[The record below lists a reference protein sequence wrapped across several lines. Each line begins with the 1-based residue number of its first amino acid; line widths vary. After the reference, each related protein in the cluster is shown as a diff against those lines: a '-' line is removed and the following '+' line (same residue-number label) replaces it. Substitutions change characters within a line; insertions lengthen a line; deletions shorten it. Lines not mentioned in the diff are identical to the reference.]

1 MHKKCLV
8 LVSQSW
14 VELSWDTI
22 QSKQRG
28 RYVIILTFALML
40 TISNRGNQMPP
51 SPIRKLVPY
60 AEAAKKKGVKVY
72 HLNIGQPDIETPP
85 AILDAVRNADIKV
98 LEYSHSAG
106 NESYRRKLVQ
116 YYKSV
121 GINVSH
127 DQILI
132 TTGGSEAIMF
142 GFFTCLNPGDEV
154 IIPEPFYANYNGFAC
169 AAGVNV
175 VPITSSIETGFALPP
190 ISDFEKVITDKTK
203 AIIICSPNN
212 PTGYLYSREEMEALK
227 EICIKYNLYLFSDE
241 AYREFCYDGEYVSA
255 MHLNGLEQHVVLMD
269 TISKRYSACGA
280 RLGAFVT
287 KNKAVYD
294 AAMKFAQARL
304 SPPGLAQIMGEAAV
318 DLPESYFDAPK
329 AEYLLRRNLLV
340 SRLNAMPGVFC
351 PNPGGAFYAIA
362 KLPIDDSDKFCQWLL
377 EEFSYNNQTV
387 MLAPA
392 TGFYGTAGLGK
403 NEVRLAYVL
412 NLDALNAA
420 MDCLERALEV
430 YPGKVKTEEKAAAMV
445 K

>member
-1 MHKKCLV
+1 
-8 LVSQSW
+8 
-14 VELSWDTI
+14 
-22 QSKQRG
+22 
-28 RYVIILTFALML
+28 ML
-40 TISNRGNQMPP
+40 TISNRGTQMPP

-60 AEAAKKKGVKVY
+60 AEAAKKKGIKVY

-85 AILDAVRNADIKV
+85 AIMDAVRHADIKV

-116 YYKSV
+116 YYKKV
-121 GINVSH
+121 GIEVSH

-169 AAGVNV
+169 AAGVTV
-175 VPITSSIETGFALPP
+175 VPIPSSIDTGFALPP
-190 ISDFEKVITDKTK
+190 IHEFEKVITPKTK
-203 AIIICSPNN
+203 AIVICSPNN
-212 PTGYLYSREEMEALK
+212 PTGYLYSRAEMEAVK
-227 EICIKYNLYLFSDE
+227 EICIKHNLYLFSDE
-241 AYREFCYDGEYVSA
+241 AYREFCYDGTYVSA
-255 MHLNGLEQHVVLMD
+255 MHLEGLDEHVVLMD

-318 DLPESYFDAPK
+318 DLPDEYFNAPK
-329 AEYLLRRNLLV
+329 TEYQRRRDLLV
-340 SRLNAMPGVFC
+340 NRLNAMPGVFC
-351 PNPGGAFYAIA
+351 PNPGGAFYAMA

-377 EEFSYNNQTV
+377 ESFSWNNQTV

-392 TGFYGTAGLGK
+392 TGFYGTPGLGK

-412 NLDALNAA
+412 NLDAIGQA
-420 MDCLERALEV
+420 MDCLAEALKV
-430 YPGKVKTEEKAAAMV
+430 YPGRTAI
-445 K
+445 